1 MEDQT
6 PQQTQQNDPPY
17 DEEPMTGTIP
27 FEELIRELRY

>member
-6 PQQTQQNDPPY
+6 TQQTQQSDQPY
-17 DEEPMTGTIP
+17 EEEPMTGTIP